1 MILQELSAYYDRL
14 LQDPEKEVPAQY
26 WSTEK
31 AAWEFEIDE
40 HGALVGATPLFT
52 GEGKDAHPAITM
64 QVPEHETRTSGKKP
78 FFLCDNAA
86 YLLGL
91 DKKDGAAKLTLS
103 TELHQA
109 VLADVDD
116 PAAKAILMFFQ
127 KTEEALEWL
136 GDSRREKL
144 EEGRFIVF
152 RLTGDSARTHERPA
166 IRQAWESFCL
176 QEASKDTEEGQ
187 CAVTGER
194 SPIATAFPQVTGIP
208 GAQSAGASLVS
219 FNKDSFESYGKKR
232 TGNAAISKDVAF
244 KAGSALRYLFN
255 DPGHRARFGDTTILF
270 WTDRPAEMEKEL
282 VSLTFGLGQ
291 NLSADSKEDT
301 ERIANILG
309 NIKKGRTLEGCDP
322 EVRFFILGISPNA
335 ARLAVRFFEVSTFG
349 SLMKHYG
356 EYLNDI
362 DMVGVKP
369 VSLFALLRQ
378 TAPLG
383 RAEAIPSTLI
393 HASVHA
399 MLTGNRFPRS
409 LYLTLLSRMRA
420 DHASNNAWDMG
431 QRAALMRA
439 CLVRDQRFRLKD
451 HNITSQ
457 ITNQTERRI
466 PVALDKTNKNEA
478 YCLGRLFAVLEHA
491 QAKALGELNATI
503 KDRYFSAAS
512 TTPNRVFPVLLRKS
526 TAHFSKLEKEK
537 PGLCRVLENETDDIF
552 KVGDFGTDF
561 PKALGVNEQGPF
573 YIGYHEERAD
583 LRAWKKEDVTVEE
596 DAEE

>member
-1 MILQELSAYYDRL
+1 MILQELSAYYERL
-14 LQDPEKEVPAQY
+14 LQDPEKEVPAQF

-40 HGALVGATPLFT
+40 SGSLIGATPLLA
-52 GEGKDAHPAITM
+52 GEDKDARPSITM

-91 DKKDGAAKLTLS
+91 DEKDGAEKLALS
-103 TELHQA
+103 VDLHQT
-109 VLADVDD
+109 VLANVDD
-116 PAAKAILMFFQ
+116 PAAKAVLAFFQ
-127 KTEEALEWL
+127 KTEEALEKL
-136 GDSRREKL
+136 GDSRRDELEK
-144 EEGRFIVF
+144 GRFIVF
-152 RLTGDSARTHERPA
+152 RLTGDSMRIHERPA
-166 IRQAWESFCL
+166 IKQAWESFCL
-176 QEASKDTEEGQ
+176 RATSEGAEEGQ

-194 SPIATAFPQVTGIP
+194 GPIATMFPQVTGIP

-219 FNKDSFESYGKKR
+219 FNKDSFESYGKKK

-255 DPGHRARFGDTTILF
+255 DAGHKARFGDTTILF
-270 WTDRPAEMEKEL
+270 WTDRPAEIEEETF
-282 VSLTFGLGQ
+282 SLSFGIGQ
-291 NLSADSKEDT
+291 AQYAESKTDT
-301 ERIANILG
+301 ERIAEILES
-309 NIKKGRTLEGCDP
+309 IKKGKPLEGCDP

-349 SLMKHYG
+349 SLMKHCG

-362 DMVGVKP
+362 NMAGVKP

-383 RAEAIPSTLI
+383 KAEAVPSTLVNTC
-393 HASVHA
+393 AHA
-399 MLTGNRFPRS
+399 MLTGSRFPRS

-431 QRAALMRA
+431 QRASLMRA

-451 HNITSQ
+451 QNVTD
-457 ITNQTERRI
+457 QTERRF
-466 PVALDKTNKNEA
+466 PVALDKTNKDEA

-491 QAKALGELNATI
+491 QTKALGELNATI
-503 KDRYFSAAS
+503 KDRYFSAAA
-512 TTPNRVFPVLLRKS
+512 TTPNRVFPVLLRNS
-526 TAHFSKLEKEK
+526 VAHFSKLEKEK
-537 PGLCRVLENETDDIF
+537 PGLCRVLEDETDNIF
-552 KVGDFGTDF
+552 KVGNFGTDF

-573 YIGYHEERAD
+573 YIGYYEERAD
-583 LRAWKKEDVTVEE
+583 LRA
-596 DAEE
+596 